1 MTCESCIR
9 FRANPLTGWF
19 NLRCLDCC
27 CRLIESTRP
36 SVEQREVA
44 FEAIARMP
52 GAPSRR
58 QIVATLAEQ
67 RKVKGVAAKSTPEGA
82 KTPISGN
89 NPMQTTEP

>member
-1 MTCESCIR
+1 MLRMTCDCCL
-9 FRANPLTGWF
+9 RAQTNPLTGWF

-36 SVEQREVA
+36 SVEQRELA

-58 QIVATLAEQ
+58 AI
-67 RKVKGVAAKSTPEGA
+67 AARLKA
-82 KTPISGN
+82 IRGN
-89 NPMQTTEP
+89 NPMPST

>member
-1 MTCESCIR
+1 MTCEPCTR
-9 FRANPLTGWF
+9 AQANPLTGWF
-19 NLRCLDCC
+19 NLLCLDCC

-36 SVEQREVA
+36 SVEQRELA

-58 QIVATLAEQ
+58 QIVARLAEQ
-67 RKVKGVAAKSTPEGA
+67 RTGEGMAAKSTPQGL

-89 NPMQTTEP
+89 NPMQPR